1 MTSTTHLACPEEL
14 LALDPQAQL
23 PLGPDSELLDTPAL
37 LIDLDVMESNIA
49 SMADLVSRR
58 GMVLR
63 PHAKSH
69 KSTFIADLQISAGAT
84 GLCLATVG
92 EAEVMWRH
100 GIEDLLLAYP
110 IVGRAKLQRL
120 RTLVDAEALTVVADS
135 IEVAEGYSQLARSVG
150 RQLPVLIE
158 IDSGMHRVGVLP
170 EHAGILAAQVDTLP
184 GLRVRGVL
192 THAGHSHQA
201 VDPQGIEQVARDE
214 VRGMQRARQAL
225 EDQGLQV
232 EVVSAGS
239 TITTPYLS
247 ADDGIT
253 EVRPGTYVFNDLRT
267 LSRYSCTPD
276 RLALSMLAT
285 VVSRAPGRATLNAG
299 SKSITTARTDRHG
312 HGHLVNR
319 PRSGFRLLSEEH
331 AVLDLA
337 AEDEDLRLAERVRI
351 LPIHSCV
358 WMDLQAEVYGTRGGQ
373 IVRRIRVDA
382 MRRSL

>member
-1 MTSTTHLACPEEL
+1 MTTTMHLAFPEEL

-23 PLGPDSELLDTPAL
+23 PLDLDSDLLDTPAL
-37 LIDLDVMESNIA
+37 LIDLDVMERNIV
-49 SMADLVSRR
+49 SMADLAKRR
-58 GMVLR
+58 GMTLR

-69 KSTFIADLQISAGAT
+69 KSTFIADLQLSSGAT

-100 GIEDLLLAYP
+100 GIQDLLLAFP
-110 IVGRAKLQRL
+110 VVGQAKLRRL
-120 RTLVDAEALTVVADS
+120 RPLLDAGALTVVTDS
-135 IEVAEGYSQLARSVG
+135 VDVAEGYSALARSVG
-150 RQLPVLIE
+150 CQLPVLIE

-170 EHAGILAAQVDTLP
+170 ERAGALAAEVDRLP
-184 GLRVRGVL
+184 GLQVRGIL
-192 THAGHSHQA
+192 THAGQSHQA
-201 VDPQGIEQVARDE
+201 ADQQGIERVARDE
-214 VRGMQRARQAL
+214 VRAMQRAREAL
-225 EDQGLQV
+225 EGQGIQV
-232 EVVSAGS
+232 DVVSAGS
-239 TITTPYLS
+239 TVTTPYLS

-276 RLALSMLAT
+276 QLALSMLAT

-299 SKSITTARTDRHG
+299 SKSITTARTDEHG

-319 PRSGFRLLSEEH
+319 PSSGFRLLSEEH
-331 AVLDLA
+331 AVLGLA
-337 AEDEDLRLAERVRI
+337 TEDEDLQVGQRVRI

-373 IVRRIRVDA
+373 VVRRIRVDA